1 MLLDANVIVGNPL
14 LRGRQWDAVA
24 DAVASEAL
32 DLYVPELAVDEAVAR
47 YRDSAALREREA
59 KKALKTWPPRSRE
72 LVQEAIN
79 ASESFAAEYESLLRA
94 RLEQMGAEIVG
105 YPEVEHREVALRA
118 ISRSAPFD
126 REGNGYRDALHW
138 YVFVDLLLTCEPED
152 PHAFLLSAD
161 KRAFGPARRSEL
173 LAEIEKL
180 DVEWEVKILE
190 SISDFKVP
198 GQFLDDE
205 GSLDYEQERQLHD
218 AVQDAVLA
226 GGTPKDFTH
235 SLAAKTEFDVADVLE
250 VLLLDVNVE
259 GVQIERKSRDLW
271 INYTA
276 QATCLVKLESVEI
289 LDEDAG
295 DYATHRDTAV
305 WVLDLSGNAYS
316 SGNRIDEVAS
326 LRLDTIEGDAPA

>member
-1 MLLDANVIVGNPL
+1 M
-14 LRGRQWDAVA
+14 
-24 DAVASEAL
+24 
-32 DLYVPELAVDEAVAR
+32 
-47 YRDSAALREREA
+47 
-59 KKALKTWPPRSRE
+59 
-72 LVQEAIN
+72 
-79 ASESFAAEYESLLRA
+79 
-94 RLEQMGAEIVG
+94 
-105 YPEVEHREVALRA
+105 
-118 ISRSAPFD
+118 
-126 REGNGYRDALHW
+126 
-138 YVFVDLLLTCEPED
+138 
-152 PHAFLLSAD
+152 
-161 KRAFGPARRSEL
+161 
-173 LAEIEKL
+173 AEIEKL